1 MKKYILY
8 IIAAIPIFCSSCI
21 KEEELDNTPKG
32 NFETLWNII
41 DKKYCFL
48 DYKQQEYGL
57 DWNVVHNKYEQRIS
71 PSMTNKALFEVLGDM
86 LEELHDGHVNLY
98 CSLGTSRYWKW
109 FEDYPKNFDDSIQRN
124 YLGTNYGISS
134 GLKYKIFDDNIGYIY
149 VEDFSTAIGSGNLSE
164 VLNELSLCNGL
175 IIDVRNNGGGNLTTA
190 QNLAARFTNKKV
202 LTSYICHKNGT
213 GHSDFS
219 SPTAIYIEPSNHIRW
234 QKKVAVLTNR
244 SSYSATNDFVNSMKC
259 FPNVTIIGDKTGG
272 GSGLPFSSE
281 LPNGWSVRF
290 SSSPTFDANM
300 NQIEFGIEPDI
311 KIDMLSSDI
320 LKGKD
325 TIIETARKYLIQ

>member
-1 MKKYILY
+1 M
-8 IIAAIPIFCSSCI
+8 
-21 KEEELDNTPKG
+21 
-32 NFETLWNII
+32 
-41 DKKYCFL
+41 
-48 DYKQQEYGL
+48 
-57 DWNVVHNKYEQRIS
+57 
-71 PSMTNKALFEVLGDM
+71 LG
-86 LEELHDGHVNLY
+86 ELHDGHVNLY

-109 FEDYPKNFDDSIQRN
+109 FEDYPKNFNDSIQRN

-134 GLKYKIFDDNIGYIY
+134 GLKYKIFENNIGYIY
-149 VEDFSTAIGSGNLSE
+149 VESFSNAIGSGNLSE

-175 IIDVRNNGGGNLTTA
+175 IIDVRNNGGGDLTTA
-190 QNLAARFTNKKV
+190 QDLAARFTNKKV

-213 GHSDFS
+213 GHKDFS
-219 SPTAIYIEPSNHIRW
+219 SPIAIYIEPSNHIRW

-244 SSYSATNDFVNSMKC
+244 SSYSATNDFVNNMSF

-290 SSSPTFDANM
+290 SSSPMFDANM
-300 NQIEFGIEPDI
+300 NQIEFGISPDI
-311 KIDMLSSDI
+311 KINMSAADI

-325 TIIETARKYLIQ
+325 TIIESAFKYLVQ